1 MAEPETLLRIKE
13 VAEALK
19 VSTKTVRRLIS
30 LGEIPA
36 VWIGGSSRVLQSDLD
51 QYIKRAKRR
60 YQ

>member
-1 MAEPETLLRIKE
+1 MAESETLLRIKE
-13 VAEALK
+13 VAETLK

-36 VWIGGSSRVLQSDLD
+36 VWIGGSIRVLQSDLD

>member
-30 LGEIPA
+30 AGEIPA
-36 VWIGGSSRVLQSDLD
+36 VWIGGSIRVLQSDLD
-51 QYIKRAKRR
+51 EYIKHARG
-60 YQ
+60 